1 MPCPIPATKANGFA
15 VKPQS
20 ATTFDHV
27 LEAARSGD
35 GWAFERLYKSLA
47 QAITAFATVRGA
59 EDPEGLT
66 NDVFLKAFRA
76 LNTFEGGE
84 PEFRSWVF
92 SIARNALIDA
102 HRLAA
107 RRPRISERDEI
118 PETAVE
124 SAETAALHSMST
136 QNVADMLSCLSEDQ
150 REVIA
155 LRLVSDLTIKQVA
168 AIVDKP
174 ITAVKAL
181 QRRGMR
187 RLQKELGDKGSPEV
201 T

>member
-1 MPCPIPATKANGFA
+1 
-15 VKPQS
+15 VKPQD

-27 LEAARSGD
+27 LDAARSGD

-47 QAITAFATVRGA
+47 QPITAFATVRGA

-66 NDVFLKAFRA
+66 NDVFLRAFRA
-76 LNTFEGGE
+76 LDTFEGGE
-84 PEFRSWVF
+84 AEFRSWTF

-107 RRPRISERDEI
+107 RRPLISGRDEI
-118 PETAVE
+118 PESAVE
-124 SAETAALHSMST
+124 SAETAALDSMSV
-136 QNVADMLSCLSEDQ
+136 QNVADMLSCLSDDQ
-150 REVIA
+150 REVIS
-155 LRLVSDLTIKQVA
+155 LRLVSDLTLKQVA
-168 AIVDKP
+168 DIIGKP
-174 ITAVKAL
+174 VTSVKAL

-187 RLQKELGDKGSPEV
+187 RLQKELGRKGSPYG